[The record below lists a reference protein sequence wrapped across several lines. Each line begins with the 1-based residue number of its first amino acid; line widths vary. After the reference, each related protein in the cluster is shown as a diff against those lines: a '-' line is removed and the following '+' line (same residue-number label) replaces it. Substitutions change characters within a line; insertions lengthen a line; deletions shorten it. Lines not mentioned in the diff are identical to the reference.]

1 MGNVIRRN
9 VSFKPIDF
17 ATVQSMAK
25 DSGFSFS
32 GGLRQII
39 RQWAQQQRLLDLGRA
54 VAAGLIPPDEAV
66 ERLAVLAGDGHSG
79 ETEYRR
85 AEVGA

>member
-32 GGLRQII
+32 GWLRQII
-39 RQWAQQQRLLDLGRA
+39 RQWTQQQQLLDLGRA
-54 VAAGLIPPDEAV
+54 VAAGLIAPDEAV
-66 ERLAVLAGDGHSG
+66 ERLTALAGNGQSSKV
-79 ETEYRR
+79 EYRR